1 MKKLSLTISI
11 IMIGIALVSCSNVE
25 STKLENESLQVQDM
39 YLLSKNSALENA
51 EKMFSILNKKTTRSA
66 RPVATIDRFQT
77 KQSYTRGSSMEL
89 SNRGFYIIN
98 YGNNDG
104 LFQMAQCSRRNYL
117 PMGSNAF

>member
-51 EKMFSILNKKTTRSA
+51 EKMFSILN
-66 RPVATIDRFQT
+66 
-77 KQSYTRGSSMEL
+77 L
-89 SNRGFYIIN
+89 ST
-98 YGNNDG
+98 
-104 LFQMAQCSRRNYL
+104 
-117 PMGSNAF
+117 